1 MPHGSLID
9 ILHQHATDIPDT
21 PAYVFLSHR
30 DLADTTLTF
39 AGIRTRAL
47 AIANELRVR
56 GAQPGDR
63 AILVFPPGLDF
74 IAAFFGCLAAGVIA
88 VPLSPPRRVPGRD
101 AVANIISDCAPRFG
115 LTTPQYAADLAR
127 NGPAIFRAFD
137 NRWLLVSDSFDG
149 GASEPAVLHR
159 QAPND
164 IAFLQYTSGSTS
176 APKGVV
182 VSHANLISNLEMI
195 RRAMGHT
202 RTSTHACWMPLHHD
216 MGLILN
222 VLETFYLGAT
232 CVLMAPVS
240 FLQRPLSWLRAI
252 HQFGAEAAGGP
263 NFGFDLCVAKFRPEA
278 MVGID
283 LSGWRVAFNGAE
295 PVRAQTMRR
304 FFDPFAPYGFNPAA
318 FYPCY
323 GMAEATLLISGGA
336 RNAGMV
342 ARSVSRAA
350 LQANRIEAASDAS
363 DEQTVVGCGRALF
376 GEDIAIVDPEEY
388 TRLPHDRVGEIWV
401 RGNNVAG
408 GYWRNEEAS
417 RHNFAAA
424 IVDEPGTVW
433 LRTGDLGFVD
443 AQGELFVTGRI
454 KDLIIVRGA
463 NHYPQ
468 DIEHT
473 AQATAPYLRAG
484 FGAAFST
491 MNATGEER
499 VVIVQE
505 IERSYRQKVDFDDV
519 VGAIREAI
527 SEEHGLSVQDVVLV
541 RPGAIPKTTS
551 GKIQR
556 RLTHALWRDGKLP
569 TLSDM
574 GQSPHPTA
582 VSSQP

>member
-1 MPHGSLID
+1 M
-9 ILHQHATDIPDT
+9 
-21 PAYVFLSHR
+21 
-30 DLADTTLTF
+30 
-39 AGIRTRAL
+39 
-47 AIANELRVR
+47 
-56 GAQPGDR
+56 
-63 AILVFPPGLDF
+63 
-74 IAAFFGCLAAGVIA
+74 
-88 VPLSPPRRVPGRD
+88 
-101 AVANIISDCAPRFG
+101 
-115 LTTPQYAADLAR
+115 
-127 NGPAIFRAFD
+127 
-137 NRWLLVSDSFDG
+137 
-149 GASEPAVLHR
+149 
-159 QAPND
+159 
-164 IAFLQYTSGSTS
+164 
-176 APKGVV
+176 

-202 RTSTHACWMPLHHD
+202 RSSTHACWMPLHHD

-304 FFDPFAPYGFNPAA
+304 FSDTFAPYGFNPAA